1 MAYNFIQNK
10 QNDTKF
16 KVLKDCM
23 IKYIHAKFQPFVS
36 TKSAANQNQSKALN
50 ILKWLFFVLFV
61 LPRLNQCVVS
71 CFDRVKEAPIWSV

>member
-23 IKYIHAKFQPFVS
+23 IKYTHAKFQPFLS
-36 TKSAANQNQSKALN
+36 TQSAENQN
-50 ILKWLFFVLFV
+50 
-61 LPRLNQCVVS
+61 
-71 CFDRVKEAPIWSV
+71 